1 MNLNSKL
8 TQCWS
13 MELKK
18 NQLKK
23 DLKKLESTEVNLSN
37 PWPGSWKQD
46 NQIKNKLKQI
56 MKSNSQST

>member
-1 MNLNSKL
+1 M
-8 TQCWS
+8 
-13 MELKK
+13 LKYGTEK

-23 DLKKLESTEVNLSN
+23 DLKKLEPTEVNLSN
-37 PWPGSWKQD
+37 PWPGSWEQD